1 MIIYFTGTG
10 NSRHLAKKV
19 GEAINEIPVNS
30 FEYIKECKKGSF
42 DSDTPYVFVCPT
54 YAWQIPHIFE
64 KLIRESVFH
73 GSDKAYFIMD
83 CGGEIGNA
91 RKQLQALCSD
101 KGFEFMGVYEVVMP
115 ENYTALYSAPD
126 EKTAEKLIIK
136 ADKAALDAAEYIKA
150 EKPFPDNKVGI
161 ADRLKSGIVNTV
173 FYKFIVSADKFYAT
187 DKCIACGKCVR
198 SCVLNNIE
206 LKNGKPV
213 WGKSCTHC
221 MACINFCPTNAIEYG
236 KHSIGLRRYTLTD

>member
-115 ENYTALYSAPD
+115 ENYTAL
-126 EKTAEKLIIK
+126 TAHLMK
-136 ADKAALDAAEYIKA
+136 
-150 EKPFPDNKVGI
+150 KPQ
-161 ADRLKSGIVNTV
+161 
-173 FYKFIVSADKFYAT
+173 
-187 DKCIACGKCVR
+187 R
-198 SCVLNNIE
+198 SL
-206 LKNGKPV
+206 
-213 WGKSCTHC
+213 
-221 MACINFCPTNAIEYG
+221 
-236 KHSIGLRRYTLTD
+236 

>member
-83 CGGEIGNA
+83 CGGEI
-91 RKQLQALCSD
+91 
-101 KGFEFMGVYEVVMP
+101 
-115 ENYTALYSAPD
+115 
-126 EKTAEKLIIK
+126 
-136 ADKAALDAAEYIKA
+136 
-150 EKPFPDNKVGI
+150 
-161 ADRLKSGIVNTV
+161 
-173 FYKFIVSADKFYAT
+173 
-187 DKCIACGKCVR
+187 
-198 SCVLNNIE
+198 
-206 LKNGKPV
+206 
-213 WGKSCTHC
+213 
-221 MACINFCPTNAIEYG
+221 
-236 KHSIGLRRYTLTD
+236 